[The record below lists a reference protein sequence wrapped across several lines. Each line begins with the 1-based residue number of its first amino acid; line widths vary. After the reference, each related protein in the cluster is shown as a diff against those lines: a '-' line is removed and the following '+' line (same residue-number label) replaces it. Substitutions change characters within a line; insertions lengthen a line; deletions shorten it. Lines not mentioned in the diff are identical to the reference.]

1 MHLMSFVNGSVSYW
15 FREIGLEDPGAPLSG
30 HTQVDVCIVGAGYT
44 GLWTAYYLK
53 KAQPDLRIVILE
65 REFAGYGASG
75 RNGGW
80 VVGEI
85 AGSAEVYARK
95 HGRDAAVRLQRAMF
109 DTVEEIVRVTAE
121 EKIDADVVRSGQLT
135 VARNTAQNK
144 RLGET
149 LAHAREWGWGED
161 DLMTVDADDRIRIEG
176 TTGALWTP
184 HCARVQP
191 AKLARGLADTVRT
204 LGVRIHENTTV
215 ESVRPRVGSA
225 PAAAITARGTVT
237 ADYVIRATEGF
248 TATFGATHRDW
259 LPMNSSM
266 IITDPL
272 PDKVW
277 DEIGWRG
284 AELLGDMAHY
294 YMYAQRTADGRIAF
308 GGRGKPYRYGSRIDA
323 DGATQQ
329 WTVDVLHG
337 MLADFFP
344 ATAEVPLSHAWSG
357 VLAVPRDWCSS
368 VALDHDTGLGFA
380 GGYTGHGVATT
391 NLAGRT
397 LHDLLLRQDTELTSL
412 PWVNW
417 QVRRWEPEPL
427 RWIGVQL
434 MYSLYRAADH
444 RESHLDR
451 TSRIA
456 RVANLISGR

>member
-1 MHLMSFVNGSVSYW
+1 MSFVNGSVSYW
-15 FREIGLEDPGAPLSG
+15 FRELAPVDPGAPLPG
-30 HTQVDVCIVGAGYT
+30 HTQADVCIIGAGYT

-65 REFAGYGASG
+65 KEFAGYGASG

-85 AGSAEVYARK
+85 AGSAEVYART
-95 HGRDAAVRLQRAMF
+95 HGREAAVRLQRTMF
-109 DTVEEIVRVTAE
+109 DTVEEIVNVTAAE
-121 EKIDADVVRSGQLT
+121 GIDADVVKNGQLT
-135 VARNTAQNK
+135 VARNSAQQT
-144 RLGET
+144 RLGDT

-161 DLMTVDADDRIRIEG
+161 DLMTVGTDERIHIAG
-176 TTGALWTP
+176 ATGALWTP

-191 AKLARGLADTVRT
+191 AKLARGLADTVRA
-204 LGVRIHENTTV
+204 LGVRIYENTTV
-215 ESVRPRVGSA
+215 ESVRPRTESSS
-225 PAAAITARGTVT
+225 AAAITAQGTVT

-248 TATFGATHRDW
+248 TATFGSTHRDW

-266 IITDPL
+266 IVTDPL
-272 PDKVW
+272 PESVW
-277 DEIGWRG
+277 EQIGWQQS
-284 AELLGDMAHY
+284 ELLGDMAHY

-308 GGRGKPYRYGSRIDA
+308 GGRGKPYRYGSRID
-323 DGATQQ
+323 DGGHTQQ
-329 WTVDVLHG
+329 WTVDVLRA

-344 ATAEVPLSHAWSG
+344 AAAEVPLAHAWSG

-368 VALDHDTGLGFA
+368 VALDHTTGLGFA

-397 LHDLLLRQDTELTSL
+397 LRDLLLRRDTELTSL

-417 QVRRWEPEPL
+417 RVRRWEPEPL

-444 RESHLDR
+444 RETRLGH

-456 RVANLISGR
+456 KMANVISGR